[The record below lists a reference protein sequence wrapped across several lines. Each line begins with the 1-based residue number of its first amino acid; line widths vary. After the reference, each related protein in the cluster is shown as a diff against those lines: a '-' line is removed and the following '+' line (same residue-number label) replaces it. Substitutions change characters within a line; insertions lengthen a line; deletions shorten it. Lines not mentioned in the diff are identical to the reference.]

1 MSWRKIRAL
10 ALSEV
15 SDDRSFVIVR
25 PAIEKTLSDG
35 AEVAGIHKTYL
46 AKLLNRG
53 KVFSFFFHQI
63 SGLFNTLAPST
74 LQS

>member
-35 AEVAGIHKTYL
+35 AEVAGIHKTRL
-46 AKLLNRG
+46 AKLLTVHVLYSNDDR
-53 KVFSFFFHQI
+53 
-63 SGLFNTLAPST
+63 
-74 LQS
+74 LQ